1 MIVIIEPG
9 NYADCKGH
17 AHSEYVQQNEGFVMQ
32 KISKS
37 DFDIVLQHFYSL
49 LFSNKSIVREAVDEI
64 KITNID
70 EKMTNK

>member
-1 MIVIIEPG
+1 
-9 NYADCKGH
+9 
-17 AHSEYVQQNEGFVMQ
+17 MQ

-49 LFSNKSIVREAVDEI
+49 LFSNKSIIREAVNEI
-64 KITNID
+64 NITNID